1 MAHWQTPQSGPR
13 KIYGLNPTGQARKQA
28 KFIGRSGEVAAMA
41 DEVNPDELEIADELI
56 AERRSE
62 KPGETPEDMTAWQ
75 RPITAIIDVINYRA
89 GQIIALMMV
98 PLIVV
103 VVFEVFARNSF
114 IILSNAGFEEF
125 ARSLGLGPTLWVY
138 DMSRMIAGVMFMA
151 AAGYGLMRGV
161 HIRADFLY
169 RNWSDKTQATV
180 DAALY
185 LLFFIP
191 SMILFTVVA
200 SKFWWLAYSTGETL
214 QIDSAW
220 GPLLWPARTAM
231 PIGGVLLLLQG
242 LPEIFRAFH
251 KMGKEREKLFVRFLP
266 VYVIVLAWLM
276 LAVFVP
282 DVVPGGAW
290 FSDIMSARPSL
301 SKPIIGLIMLGAML
315 FVIFI
320 GFPISF
326 TLIFLGFVF
335 GIWGLNFKLT
345 TLLMTLNTNSTML
358 NDQLMA
364 VPLFVLMGIVM
375 ESAGLMERLF
385 ASIQMIMSRVRGALF
400 IAVLIVSTIFA
411 AATGIVGA
419 SVTLLGIM
427 AGATMSRSG
436 YNVQLAAG
444 TITAGGT
451 LGILI
456 PPSIMLIVM
465 GPVLEV
471 STLDLFRGA
480 FIPGAIL
487 ATLYLVYTL
496 GRCWINPSLGP
507 ILGPEDQPDTSKYY
521 GAEVALICMGVL
533 TVCRVF
539 GLGIGG
545 AFGSIMPFGGL
556 FVLIIVLAFAY
567 AAFKNLSVLRIAVP
581 IAVLFHLYMLFANSG
596 EGLSAT
602 SAIMAAFMLLLGFL
616 ASPIYKANA
625 SEDFFFSELWTEFF
639 AGLMPPTILISF
651 ALGSILL
658 GFATPAEAAA
668 MGAFGSIILAI
679 AYRKFTFPSFFDSLV
694 KALEI
699 TVLIMFLVAAS
710 NFFGAQF
717 SSLGTPRMM
726 TEILLGLDM
735 SPYMILLLVMALIFL
750 LGWPLEWVP
759 IVLIVVPIL
768 LPTVAALDIHGLSR
782 YDLMVWFGIL
792 VAVNLQTAW
801 LSPPVALSAYFLK
814 GVVPNWDLKDIY
826 LGMMQ
831 FMLVQL
837 TGLILLLIFP
847 QLVLWLPKY
856 MGG

>member
-1 MAHWQTPQSGPR
+1 
-13 KIYGLNPTGQARKQA
+13 
-28 KFIGRSGEVAAMA
+28 MA

-56 AERRSE
+56 AERRAE
-62 KPGETPEDMTAWQ
+62 APGETPKDMTSWQ
-75 RPITAIIDVINYRA
+75 RPITAVIDVINYRA
-89 GQIIALMMV
+89 GQAIALLMV
-98 PLIVV
+98 PLIAVV
-103 VVFEVFARNSF
+103 VYEVFARNSF
-114 IILSNAGFEEF
+114 VILQNAGFADF
-125 ARSLGLGPTLWVY
+125 ARALGLGPTLWVY
-138 DMSRMIAGVMFMA
+138 DTSRMLAGVMFMA

-169 RNWSDKTQATV
+169 RNWSNKTQATV
-180 DAALY
+180 DATLY

-191 SMILFTVVA
+191 SMIFFTVV
-200 SKFWWLAYSTGETL
+200 SSQFWWLAFSTGETMA
-214 QIDSAW
+214 IDSAW
-220 GPLLWPARTAM
+220 GPLLWPARLAM
-231 PIGGVLLLLQG
+231 PVGSFLLLLQG
-242 LPEIFRAFH
+242 IPEIFRAFH
-251 KMGKEREKLFVRFLP
+251 KMGKERERYFVRALP
-266 VYVIVLAWLM
+266 FYLIGLTWLVLAI
-276 LAVFVP
+276 FTP
-282 DVVPGGAW
+282 DLVPGGAW
-290 FSDIMSARPSL
+290 FTDMMSARPSL
-301 SKPIIGLIMLGAML
+301 SKPTIGLIMLCAML

-320 GFPISF
+320 GFPIAF
-326 TLIFLGFVF
+326 TLIFLAFVF
-335 GIWGLNFKLT
+335 GIWGANFKLT

-375 ESAGLMERLF
+375 EAAGLMERLF
-385 ASIQMIMSRVRGALF
+385 ASIQMIMARVRGALF

-480 FIPGAIL
+480 FVPGALL
-487 ATLYLVYTL
+487 ASLYLLYTL
-496 GRCWINPSLGP
+496 GRCWLNPELGP
-507 ILGPEDQPDTSKYY
+507 ILAEEDQPDTSKFY
-521 GAEVALICMGVL
+521 GAEVALICLGIL
-533 TVCRVF
+533 TICRIF
-539 GLGIGG
+539 GLGLGG
-545 AFGSIMPFGGL
+545 VFGGIIPFGGL
-556 FVLIIVLAFAY
+556 VVLALTLFVAHSAY
-567 AAFKNLSVLRIAVP
+567 RKLSVLRVVLPIAILFHVYMIFSNATAAGGVP
-581 IAVLFHLYMLFANSG
+581 IWSTVFAAFTVLLAVLAR
-596 EGLSAT
+596 
-602 SAIMAAFMLLLGFL
+602 
-616 ASPIYKANA
+616 PIYSKDA
-625 SEDFFFSELWTEFF
+625 EDGFYFSDLWDEFF

-658 GFATPAEAAA
+658 GLATPAEAAA
-668 MGAFGSIILAI
+668 MGAFGAILLSVL
-679 AYRKFTFPSFFDSLV
+679 YRKFTMPSFFDSMI

-717 SSLGTPRMM
+717 SALGTPKML
-726 TEILLGLDM
+726 TELLLGLDM
-735 SPYMILLLVMALIFL
+735 APFMVLLLVMSLIFL

-768 LPTVAALDIHGLSR
+768 LPTVEALSIHGLER
-782 YDLMVWFGIL
+782 YDMMVWFGIL

-814 GVVPNWDLKDIY
+814 GVVPDWDLKDIY

-837 TGLILLLIFP
+837 LGLILLLIFP
-847 QLVLWLPKY
+847 QLVLWLPKA
-856 MGG
+856 MAGG

>member
-1 MAHWQTPQSGPR
+1 MAEEP
-13 KIYGLNPTGQARKQA
+13 
-28 KFIGRSGEVAAMA
+28 
-41 DEVNPDELEIADELI
+41 NPDDLEIADELI

-62 KPGETPEDMTAWQ
+62 APGETPDDMTPWQ
-75 RPITAIIDVINYRA
+75 RPITAAIDIINYRA
-89 GQIIALMMV
+89 GQIIALLLV
-98 PLIVV
+98 PLIAV
-103 VVFEVFARNSF
+103 VVFEVISRNSF
-114 IILSNAGFEEF
+114 SILQNAGFEDL
-125 ARSLGLGPTLWVY
+125 ARSLNLGPTLWVY
-138 DMSRMIAGVMFMA
+138 DTSRMIAGVLFMA

-169 RNWSDKTQATV
+169 RFWSNKTQATV
-180 DAALY
+180 DATLY

-191 SMILFTVVA
+191 SMIFFTIVSA
-200 SKFWWLAYSTGETL
+200 KFWWLAYSTGETM
-214 QIDSAW
+214 QVDSAW
-220 GPLLWPARTAM
+220 GPLLWPARIAM
-231 PIGGVLLLLQG
+231 PLGAFLLTLQG
-242 LPEIFRAFH
+242 IPEIFRAFH
-251 KMGKEREKLFVRFLP
+251 KMGKARERWFVRLLP
-266 VYVIVLAWLM
+266 IYLIALLWLI
-276 LAVFVP
+276 LAVFTP
-282 DVVPGGAW
+282 DIVPGGAW
-290 FSDIMSARPSL
+290 FTDLMSARPSL
-301 SKPIIGLIMLGAML
+301 DKPIIGLIMLGAML

-320 GFPISF
+320 GFPIAF
-326 TLIFLGFVF
+326 TLIFLAFVF
-335 GIWGLNFKLT
+335 GIWGANFKLT

-375 ESAGLMERLF
+375 EAAGLMERLF

-436 YNVQLAAG
+436 YNVKLAAG

-465 GPVLEV
+465 GSVLEV

-480 FIPGAIL
+480 FIPGALL
-487 ATLYLVYTL
+487 ASLYLLYTL
-496 GRCWINPSLGP
+496 GRCWLNPALGP
-507 ILGPEDQPDTSKYY
+507 VLAEEDQPQTSRFY
-521 GAEVALICMGVL
+521 GAEVALICLGVL
-533 TVCRVF
+533 TLCRLF

-545 AFGSIMPFGGL
+545 AFGGLLPFGGL
-556 FVLIIVLAFAY
+556 VVLLVAMAVAY
-567 AAFKNLSVLRIAVP
+567 AAFKSVGVLRIVVP
-581 IAVLFHLYMLFANSG
+581 IAVLFHLYMIVANMG
-596 EGLSAT
+596 DDGGLPIWS
-602 SAIMAAFMLLLGFL
+602 IIFAAFILLLAFL
-616 ASPIYKANA
+616 GRPIYDKSTGN
-625 SEDFFFSELWTEFF
+625 DFYFSDLWNEFF

-668 MGAFGSIILAI
+668 MGAFGAILLSIG
-679 AYRKFTFPSFFDSLV
+679 YRKFNIPSFFDSLV

-717 SSLGTPRMM
+717 SALGTPKMM
-726 TEILLGLDM
+726 TELLLGLEM
-735 SPYMILLLVMALIFL
+735 SPYLILLLVMALIFL

-768 LPTVAALDIHGLSR
+768 LPTVEALSLHGLER

-837 TGLILLLIFP
+837 VGLMLIFIFP
-847 QLVLWLPKY
+847 QLVLWLPEV
-856 MGG
+856 MAG

>member
-1 MAHWQTPQSGPR
+1 MA
-13 KIYGLNPTGQARKQA
+13 
-28 KFIGRSGEVAAMA
+28 A

-56 AERRSE
+56 AERRAE
-62 KPGETPEDMTAWQ
+62 APGETPEDMTAWQ
-75 RPITAIIDVINYRA
+75 RPITAAIDVINYRA
-89 GQIIALMMV
+89 GQLIALLMV
-98 PLIVV
+98 PLIAV
-103 VVFEVFARNSF
+103 VVFEVVSRNSF
-114 IILSNAGFEEF
+114 SILQNAGLEDF
-125 ARSLGLGPTLWVY
+125 ARSIGLGPTLWVY
-138 DMSRMIAGVMFMA
+138 DTSRMIAGVLFMA

-169 RNWSDKTQATV
+169 RNWTDKTQATV
-180 DAALY
+180 DATLY
-185 LLFFIP
+185 LLFFMP
-191 SMILFTVVA
+191 SMIFFTIVA
-200 SKFWWLAYSTGETL
+200 SQFWWLAYSTGETMA
-214 QIDSAW
+214 IDSAW

-231 PIGGVLLLLQG
+231 PVGGFLLMLQG
-242 LPEIFRAFH
+242 IPEIFRAFH
-251 KMGKEREKLFVRFLP
+251 KMGKERERWFIRVLP
-266 VYVIVLAWLM
+266 IYLIALTWLILAIFAPQL
-276 LAVFVP
+276 
-282 DVVPGGAW
+282 VPGGEW
-290 FSDIMSARPSL
+290 FTDLMKARPGL
-301 SKPIIGLIMLGAML
+301 DKPTIGLIMLFAML

-326 TLIFLGFVF
+326 TLIFLAFVF
-335 GIWGLNFKLT
+335 GIWGANFKLT

-375 ESAGLMERLF
+375 EAAGLMERLF
-385 ASIQMIMSRVRGALF
+385 ASIQMIMARVRGALF

-480 FIPGAIL
+480 FIPGALL
-487 ATLYLVYTL
+487 ASLYLLYTL
-496 GRCWINPSLGP
+496 GRCWLNPELGP
-507 ILGPEDQPDTSKYY
+507 ILAEEDQPDTSNFY
-521 GAEVALICMGVL
+521 GAEVALICLGVL

-539 GLGIGG
+539 GLSLGG
-545 AFGSIMPFGGL
+545 AFAGAVPFAGL
-556 FVLIIVLAFAY
+556 LVLLATLGVAY
-567 AAFKNLSVLRIAVP
+567 SAYRKLNVLRIVLP
-581 IAVLFHLYMLFANSG
+581 IAILFHLYMIFANIGDDGSLPTWSIIFG
-596 EGLSAT
+596 
-602 SAIMAAFMLLLGFL
+602 AFTVLLAYL
-616 ASPIYKANA
+616 ARPIYS
-625 SEDFFFSELWTEFF
+625 SEADQGFYFSALWDEFF

-658 GFATPAEAAA
+658 GLATPAEAAA
-668 MGAFGSIILAI
+668 MGAFGAILLSIG
-679 AYRKFTFPSFFDSLV
+679 YRKFSVPSFFDSLI

-717 SSLGTPRMM
+717 SALGTPKMM
-726 TEILLGLDM
+726 TELLLGLDM
-735 SPYMILLLVMALIFL
+735 SPYLILILVMSLIFL

-768 LPTVAALDIHGLSR
+768 LPTVEALDVYGLDR

-837 TGLILLLIFP
+837 LGLILLFIFP
-847 QLVLWLPKY
+847 QLVLWLPEV
-856 MGG
+856 MSGN

>member
-1 MAHWQTPQSGPR
+1 
-13 KIYGLNPTGQARKQA
+13 
-28 KFIGRSGEVAAMA
+28 MA
-41 DEVNPDELEIADELI
+41 DEPNPEDLEIADELI
-56 AERRSE
+56 AERRAE
-62 KPGETPEDMTAWQ
+62 APGETPEDMTAWQ
-75 RPITAIIDVINYRA
+75 RPITAVIDVVNHRA

-98 PLIVV
+98 PLIAIVV
-103 VVFEVFARNSF
+103 WEVFSRNSF
-114 IILSNAGFEEF
+114 IILQNSGYEEF
-125 ARSLGLGPTLWVY
+125 ARSLGLGPTLQAY
-138 DMSRMIAGVMFMA
+138 DLSRMIAGVLWMA
-151 AAGYGLMRGV
+151 GAGYGLMRGV

-169 RNWSDKTQATV
+169 RFWSDKTQATV
-180 DAALY
+180 DALAY

-191 SMILFTVVA
+191 SMIFFTIVSA
-200 SKFWWLAYSTGETL
+200 QYWQLAYETGERL
-214 QIDSAW
+214 ALDSAW
-220 GPLLWPARTAM
+220 QPILWPARLAM
-231 PIGGVLLLLQG
+231 PIGGALLLLQG

-251 KMGKEREKLFVRFLP
+251 KMGKERERWFLRFLP
-266 VYVIVLAWLM
+266 IYLIGLAWLI
-276 LAVFVP
+276 LAIFAP
-282 DVVPGGAW
+282 DIVPGGEW
-290 FSDIMSARPSL
+290 FTELMKARPGL
-301 SKPIIGLIMLGAML
+301 DKPTIGLIMLGAML

-326 TLIFLGFVF
+326 TLIFLAFVF
-335 GIWGLNFKLT
+335 GIWGSNFKLT

-375 ESAGLMERLF
+375 EAAGLMERLF
-385 ASIQMIMSRVRGALF
+385 ASIQMIMARVRGALF

-436 YNVQLAAG
+436 YNVKLAAG

-480 FIPGAIL
+480 FIPGALL
-487 ATLYLVYTL
+487 ASLYLIYTL
-496 GRCWINPSLGP
+496 GRCWLNPELGP
-507 ILGPEDQPDTSKYY
+507 ILSEEDQPETSRFY
-521 GAEVALICMGVL
+521 GAEVALICLGIL
-533 TVCRVF
+533 TICRVF
-539 GLGIGG
+539 GLGLGG
-545 AFGSIMPFGGL
+545 AFGGIVPFGGL
-556 FVLIIVLAFAY
+556 FVLIVVLGIAY
-567 AAFKNLSVLRIAVP
+567 AAYRNLKALRIVVP
-581 IAVLFHLYMLFANSG
+581 IAVLFHLYMIIANMG
-596 EGLSAT
+596 DGLPVWS
-602 SAIMAAFMLLLGFL
+602 IVFGAFMVLLAFL
-616 ASPIYKANA
+616 ARPIYSKEAD
-625 SEDFFFSELWTEFF
+625 EGFYFSDLWDEFF

-668 MGAFGSIILAI
+668 MGAFGAILLSIG
-679 AYRKFTFPSFFDSLV
+679 YRKFTIPGFFDSLI

-717 SSLGTPRMM
+717 SALGTPRMM
-726 TEILLGLDM
+726 TELLLGLDM
-735 SPYMILLLVMALIFL
+735 SPYLILLLVMALIFL

-768 LPTVAALDIHGLSR
+768 LPTVQVLELHGLSR

-837 TGLILLLIFP
+837 FGLILLLIFP
-847 QLVLWLPKY
+847 ELVLWLPKV

>member
-1 MAHWQTPQSGPR
+1 MAEEP
-13 KIYGLNPTGQARKQA
+13 NP
-28 KFIGRSGEVAAMA
+28 E
-41 DEVNPDELEIADELI
+41 DLEIADELI
-56 AERRSE
+56 AERRAE
-62 KPGETPEDMTAWQ
+62 APGETPEDMTPWQ
-75 RPITAIIDVINYRA
+75 RPITAAIDVLNYRT
-89 GQIIALMMV
+89 GQIFALLLV
-98 PLIVV
+98 PLIAV
-103 VVFEVFARNSF
+103 VVFEVISRNSF
-114 IILSNAGFEEF
+114 SVLQNAGFEDL
-125 ARSLGLGPTLWVY
+125 ARSLNLGPTLWVY
-138 DMSRMIAGVMFMA
+138 DVSRMIAGVLFMA

-169 RNWSDKTQATV
+169 RYWSDKTQATV
-180 DAALY
+180 DALLY
-185 LLFFIP
+185 LLFFVP
-191 SMILFTVVA
+191 SMLFFTIVA
-200 SKFWWLAYSTGETL
+200 AEYWWLAFSTGETR
-214 QIDSAW
+214 QADSAW
-220 GPLLWPARTAM
+220 GPLVWPARLAM
-231 PIGGVLLLLQG
+231 PVGALLLALQG
-242 LPEIFRAFH
+242 IPEIFRAFH
-251 KMGKEREKLFVRFLP
+251 KMGKARERWFLRFMPIYL
-266 VYVIVLAWLM
+266 IVLLWLL

-282 DVVPGGAW
+282 DIVPGGAW
-290 FSDIMSARPSL
+290 FTDVMKARPSL
-301 SKPIIGLIMLGAML
+301 PKPTIGLIMLGAML

-320 GFPISF
+320 GFPIAF
-326 TLIFLGFVF
+326 TLIFLAFVF
-335 GIWGLNFKLT
+335 GIWGANFKLT
-345 TLLMTLNTNSTML
+345 TLLMTLNTNATMW

-375 ESAGLMERLF
+375 EAAGLMERLF
-385 ASIQMIMSRVRGALF
+385 ASIQMIMARVRGSLF

-427 AGATMSRSG
+427 AGATMTRAG
-436 YNVQLAAG
+436 YNVKLSAG

-480 FIPGAIL
+480 FIPGALL
-487 ATLYLVYTL
+487 ASLYLIYTL
-496 GRCWINPSLGP
+496 GRCWLNPSLGP
-507 ILGPEDQPDTSKYY
+507 ILADEDQPETSRFY
-521 GAEVALICMGVL
+521 GAEVALICLGVL

-545 AFGSIMPFGGL
+545 AFAGLMPFGGL
-556 FVLIIVLAFAY
+556 VVLLVIMALAY
-567 AAFKNLSVLRIAVP
+567 AAYRNVSILRIAVP
-581 IAVLFHLYMLFANSG
+581 LAVLFHLYMIFVNRG
-596 EGLSAT
+596 EGGVPIWS
-602 SAIMAAFMLLLGFL
+602 IVFAAFIILLAYLGRV
-616 ASPIYKANA
+616 IYDK
-625 SEDFFFSELWTEFF
+625 EQGDDFYFSDLWNEFF

-658 GFATPAEAAA
+658 GLATPAEAAA
-668 MGAFGSIILAI
+668 MGAFGSILLSIG
-679 AYRKFTFPSFFDSLV
+679 YRKFTFPSFFDSLV

-717 SSLGTPRMM
+717 SALGTPKMM
-726 TEILLGLDM
+726 TEVLLGLEM
-735 SPYMILLLVMALIFL
+735 SPYLILLLVMGLIFL

-768 LPTVAALDIHGLSR
+768 LPTVEALSVHGLER

-814 GVVPNWDLKDIY
+814 GVVPEWDLKDIY

-837 TGLILLLIFP
+837 VGLILIFIFP
-847 QLVLWLPKY
+847 QLVLWLPKV
-856 MGG
+856 MSG

>member
-1 MAHWQTPQSGPR
+1 
-13 KIYGLNPTGQARKQA
+13 
-28 KFIGRSGEVAAMA
+28 MA
-41 DEVNPDELEIADELI
+41 DDVNPNDLEIADELI
-56 AERRSE
+56 AERRKE
-62 KPGETPEDMTAWQ
+62 KPGETPEGMTSWQ
-75 RPITAIIDVINYRA
+75 RPIAGSIDVINDWA
-89 GQIIALMMV
+89 GKVLCLLMI
-98 PLIVV
+98 PLIGV
-103 VVFEVFARNSF
+103 VVFEVISRNAFA
-114 IILSNAGFEEF
+114 IMSNYGWDDI
-125 ARSLGLGPTLWVY
+125 ARAIGIGPTVFAY
-138 DMSRMIAGVMFMA
+138 DISRMISGVLFMG

-180 DAALY
+180 DAVLY
-185 LLFFIP
+185 IAFFIP
-191 SMILFTVVA
+191 SMLFFTIIA
-200 SKFWWLAYSTGETL
+200 AQYWELAYRTGETAF
-214 QIDSAW
+214 DSPW
-220 GPLLWPARTAM
+220 QPLLWPARLAM
-231 PIGGVLLLLQG
+231 PVGGLLLLLQG
-242 LPEIFRAFH
+242 FPELFRAFH
-251 KMGKEREKLFVRFLP
+251 KMGKERERYFVMALPIYFMALF
-266 VYVIVLAWLM
+266 WLVM
-276 LAVFVP
+276 AVFYP
-282 DVVPGGAW
+282 DITPGGEW
-290 FSDIMSARPSL
+290 FTDLMSSRPGL
-301 SKPIIGLIMLGAML
+301 SKPTIGLIMLAAMI

-326 TLIFLGFVF
+326 TLIFLAFVF
-335 GIWGLNFKLT
+335 GIWGANFKLT

-364 VPLFVLMGIVM
+364 VPLFILMGIVM
-375 ESAGLMERLF
+375 EAAGLMERLF
-385 ASIQMIMSRVRGALF
+385 ASIQMIMARVRGSLY

-480 FIPGAIL
+480 FIPGALL
-487 ATLYLVYTL
+487 ASLYLFYTL
-496 GRCWINPSLGP
+496 GRCWLNPELGP
-507 ILGPEDQPDTSKYY
+507 ILPEADQPKTSDFY
-521 GAEVALICMGVL
+521 GAEVALISIGVL
-533 TVCRVF
+533 TICRVF
-539 GLGIGG
+539 GLGLGG
-545 AFGSIMPFGGL
+545 TFGGVVPFGGL
-556 FVLIIVLAFAY
+556 LVLLATILLAYRAYRNINALKIVLPLAIIFHGY
-567 AAFKNLSVLRIAVP
+567 LLYVNWIAG
-581 IAVLFHLYMLFANSG
+581 SG
-596 EGLSAT
+596 IISFILL
-602 SAIMAAFMLLLGFL
+602 AFMLFL
-616 ASPIYKANA
+616 AALAAPIYRSDAN
-625 SEDFFFSELWTEFF
+625 ERFQFSEIWDEFF

-668 MGAFGSIILAI
+668 MGAFGAILLSL
-679 AYRKFTFPSFFDSLV
+679 AYRKFTIPGFFDNMIKS
-694 KALEI
+694 LEI

-710 NFFGAQF
+710 NFFGAEF
-717 SSLGTPRMM
+717 SSLGTPKMM
-726 TEILLGLDM
+726 TEMLLGMDM
-735 SPYMILLLVMALIFL
+735 SPYLILILIMALIFL

-768 LPTVAALDIHGLSR
+768 LPTVLSLDVHGLSQ

-831 FMLVQL
+831 FMVIQL
-837 TGLILLLIFP
+837 IGLILIFIFP
-847 QLVLWLPKY
+847 QIVLWLPNQVF
-856 MGG
+856 GS

>member
-1 MAHWQTPQSGPR
+1 
-13 KIYGLNPTGQARKQA
+13 
-28 KFIGRSGEVAAMA
+28 MA
-41 DEVNPDELEIADELI
+41 DEPNPDDLEIADELI

-62 KPGETPEDMTAWQ
+62 APGETPEDMTPWQ
-75 RPITAIIDVINYRA
+75 RPITGAIDVINYRA
-89 GQIIALMMV
+89 GQIIALLLV
-98 PLIVV
+98 PLIAV
-103 VVFEVFARNSF
+103 VVFEVISRNAFS
-114 IILSNAGFEEF
+114 ILQNAGFEDL
-125 ARSLGLGPTLWVY
+125 ARTLNLGPTLWVY
-138 DMSRMIAGVMFMA
+138 DTSRMLAGVLFMA

-169 RNWSDKTQATV
+169 RFWSDKTQATV
-180 DAALY
+180 DATLY
-185 LLFFIP
+185 LLLFIP
-191 SMILFTVVA
+191 SMIFFTIVSA
-200 SKFWWLAYSTGETL
+200 EFWWLAFSRGETM

-220 GPLLWPARTAM
+220 GPLLWPARLAM
-231 PIGGVLLLLQG
+231 PVGAFLLTLQG
-242 LPEIFRAFH
+242 IPEIFRAFH
-251 KMGKEREKLFVRFLP
+251 KMGKARERWFVRALP
-266 VYVIVLAWLM
+266 VYLIALLWLV
-276 LAVFVP
+276 LAVFTP
-282 DVVPGGAW
+282 DLVPGGDW
-290 FSDIMSARPSL
+290 FTELMKARPSL
-301 SKPIIGLIMLGAML
+301 DKPTIGLIMLGAML

-320 GFPISF
+320 GFPIAF
-326 TLIFLGFVF
+326 TLIFLAFVF
-335 GIWGLNFKLT
+335 GIWGANFKLT

-375 ESAGLMERLF
+375 EAAGLMERLF
-385 ASIQMIMSRVRGALF
+385 ASIQMIMARVRGALF

-436 YNVQLAAG
+436 YDVKLAAG

-480 FIPGAIL
+480 FIPGALL
-487 ATLYLVYTL
+487 ASLYLIYTL

-507 ILGPEDQPDTSKYY
+507 ILAEEDQPDTSKFY
-521 GAEVALICMGVL
+521 GAEVALICLGVL

-539 GLGIGG
+539 GLGVGG
-545 AFGSIMPFGGL
+545 AFGGLMPFGGL
-556 FVLIIVLAFAY
+556 VVLVATMAFAY
-567 AAFKNLSVLRIAVP
+567 AAYRSLSILRFAVP
-581 IAVLFHLYMLFANSG
+581 IAVLFHLYMIYANIG
-596 EGLSAT
+596 EGGLPTWS
-602 SAIMAAFMLLLGFL
+602 IIFAAFIGLLAYLGR
-616 ASPIYKANA
+616 PIYD
-625 SEDFFFSELWTEFF
+625 SENGKDFYFSDLWNEFF

-668 MGAFGSIILAI
+668 MGAFGSILLSIG
-679 AYRKFTFPSFFDSLV
+679 YRKFNIPSFFDSLV

-710 NFFGAQF
+710 NFFGAEF
-717 SSLGTPRMM
+717 SALGTPKMM
-726 TEILLGLDM
+726 TELLLGLDM
-735 SPYMILLLVMALIFL
+735 SPYLILLLVMALIFL

-768 LPTVAALDIHGLSR
+768 LPTVEALSVHGLER

-837 TGLILLLIFP
+837 IGLILIFIFP
-847 QLVLWLPKY
+847 QLVLWLPKV
-856 MGG
+856 MAG

>member
-1 MAHWQTPQSGPR
+1 
-13 KIYGLNPTGQARKQA
+13 
-28 KFIGRSGEVAAMA
+28 MA
-41 DEVNPDELEIADELI
+41 DDVNPNDLEIADELI
-56 AERRSE
+56 AERRKE
-62 KPGETPEDMTAWQ
+62 KPGETPDDMTSWQ
-75 RPITAIIDVINYRA
+75 RPIAGSIDVINDWA
-89 GQIIALMMV
+89 GKVLCLLMI
-98 PLIVV
+98 PLIGV
-103 VVFEVFARNSF
+103 VVFEVISRNAFAIMSSYGWDD
-114 IILSNAGFEEF
+114 I
-125 ARSLGLGPTLWVY
+125 ARAIGIGPTVFAY
-138 DMSRMIAGVMFMA
+138 DISRMISGVLFMG

-180 DAALY
+180 DAVLY
-185 LLFFIP
+185 IAFFIP
-191 SMILFTVVA
+191 SMLFFTIIA
-200 SKFWWLAYSTGETL
+200 AQYWELAYRTGETAF
-214 QIDSAW
+214 DSPW
-220 GPLLWPARTAM
+220 QPLLWPARLAM
-231 PIGGVLLLLQG
+231 PVGGLLLLLQG
-242 LPEIFRAFH
+242 FPELFRAFH
-251 KMGKEREKLFVRFLP
+251 KMGKERERYFVMALPIYFVALF
-266 VYVIVLAWLM
+266 WLVM
-276 LAVFVP
+276 AVFYP
-282 DVVPGGAW
+282 DITPGGEW
-290 FSDIMSARPSL
+290 FTDLMSSRPGL
-301 SKPIIGLIMLGAML
+301 SKPTIGLIMLAAMI

-326 TLIFLGFVF
+326 TLIFLAFVF
-335 GIWGLNFKLT
+335 GIWGANFKLT

-364 VPLFVLMGIVM
+364 VPLFILMGIVM
-375 ESAGLMERLF
+375 EAAGLMERLF
-385 ASIQMIMSRVRGALF
+385 ASIQMIMARVRGSLY

-480 FIPGAIL
+480 FIPGALL
-487 ATLYLVYTL
+487 ASLYLFYTL
-496 GRCWINPSLGP
+496 GRCWLNPELGP
-507 ILGPEDQPDTSKYY
+507 ILPEADQPKTSDFY
-521 GAEVALICMGVL
+521 GAEVALISIGVL
-533 TVCRVF
+533 TICRVF
-539 GLGIGG
+539 GLGLGG
-545 AFGSIMPFGGL
+545 TFGGVVPFGGL
-556 FVLIIVLAFAY
+556 LVLLATILLAYRAYRNINALKIVLPLAIIFHGY
-567 AAFKNLSVLRIAVP
+567 LLYVNWIAGSGT
-581 IAVLFHLYMLFANSG
+581 ISFILLALMLFLVA
-596 EGLSAT
+596 L
-602 SAIMAAFMLLLGFL
+602 AA
-616 ASPIYKANA
+616 PIYRSDAN
-625 SEDFFFSELWTEFF
+625 ERFQFSDIWDEFF

-668 MGAFGSIILAI
+668 MGAFGAILLSL
-679 AYRKFTFPSFFDSLV
+679 AYRKFTIPGFFDNMIKS
-694 KALEI
+694 LEI

-710 NFFGAQF
+710 NFFGAEF
-717 SSLGTPRMM
+717 SSLGTPKMM
-726 TEILLGLDM
+726 TEMLLGMDM
-735 SPYMILLLVMALIFL
+735 SPYLILILIMALIFL

-768 LPTVAALDIHGLSR
+768 LPTVLSLDVHGLSQ

-831 FMLVQL
+831 FMVIQL
-837 TGLILLLIFP
+837 IGLILIFIFP
-847 QLVLWLPKY
+847 QIVLWLPNQVF
-856 MGG
+856 GS

>member
-1 MAHWQTPQSGPR
+1 MAEDP
-13 KIYGLNPTGQARKQA
+13 
-28 KFIGRSGEVAAMA
+28 
-41 DEVNPDELEIADELI
+41 NPDDLEIADELI
-56 AERRSE
+56 AERRAE
-62 KPGETPEDMTAWQ
+62 APGETPEDMTAWQ
-75 RPITAIIDVINYRA
+75 RPITAFIDKLNYRA
-89 GQIIALMMV
+89 GQFIALLLV
-98 PLIVV
+98 PLIAV
-103 VVFEVFARNSF
+103 VVFEVISRNSF
-114 IILSNAGFEEF
+114 SILQNAGFDELG
-125 ARSLGLGPTLWVY
+125 RSLNLGPTLWVY
-138 DMSRMIAGVMFMA
+138 DTSRMLAGVLFMA

-169 RNWSDKTQATV
+169 RFWSQRTQATV
-180 DAALY
+180 DASLY

-191 SMILFTVVA
+191 SMIFFTIV
-200 SKFWWLAYSTGETL
+200 STQFWWLAFSTNETM
-214 QIDSAW
+214 QVDSAW

-231 PIGGVLLLLQG
+231 PVGAFLLLLQG
-242 LPEIFRAFH
+242 IPEIFRAFH
-251 KMGKEREKLFVRFLP
+251 KMGKARERLFLRALP
-266 VYVIVLAWLM
+266 IYLIILIWLV
-276 LAVFVP
+276 LAVFAP
-282 DVVPGGAW
+282 DIVPGGEW
-290 FSDIMSARPSL
+290 FTEKMNATPNLD
-301 SKPIIGLIMLGAML
+301 KPIIGLIMLAAML

-320 GFPISF
+320 GFPIAF
-326 TLIFLGFVF
+326 TLIFLAFVF
-335 GIWGLNFKLT
+335 GLWGSNFKLT

-364 VPLFVLMGIVM
+364 VPLFVLMGIIM
-375 ESAGLMERLF
+375 EAAGLMERLF
-385 ASIQMIMSRVRGALF
+385 ASIQMIMARVRGALF

-427 AGATMSRSG
+427 AGATMNRSG
-436 YNVQLAAG
+436 YNVKLAAG

-480 FIPGAIL
+480 FIPGALL
-487 ATLYLVYTL
+487 ASLYLLYTL
-496 GRCWINPSLGP
+496 GRCWINPDLGP
-507 ILGPEDQPDTSKYY
+507 ILAEEDQPETSKFY
-521 GAEVALICMGVL
+521 GAEVALICLGIL
-533 TVCRVF
+533 TLCRVF
-539 GLGIGG
+539 GLGMGG
-545 AFGSIMPFGGL
+545 AFGGLLPFGGL
-556 FVLIIVLAFAY
+556 VVMLVALALAY
-567 AAFKNLSVLRIAVP
+567 AAYRNPGVLRAVVP
-581 IAVLFHLYMLFANSG
+581 LAVLFHLYMIFANMG
-596 EGLSAT
+596 DGLPIWSIAF
-602 SAIMAAFMLLLGFL
+602 AAFTVLLAYLGR
-616 ASPIYKANA
+616 PIYDKAHGN
-625 SEDFFFSELWTEFF
+625 DFYFSSLWDEFF

-668 MGAFGSIILAI
+668 MGAFGAILLSIG
-679 AYRKFTFPSFFDSLV
+679 YRKFTFPSFFDSLV

-710 NFFGAQF
+710 NFFGAEF
-717 SSLGTPRMM
+717 SALGTPKMM
-726 TEILLGLDM
+726 TELLLGLEM
-735 SPYMILLLVMALIFL
+735 SPYLVLLMVMALIFL

-768 LPTVAALDIHGLSR
+768 LPTVEALSVHGLER

-814 GVVPNWDLKDIY
+814 GVVPQWDLKDIY

-837 TGLILLLIFP
+837 VGLILIFIFP
-847 QLVLWLPKY
+847 QLVLWLPKV

>member
-1 MAHWQTPQSGPR
+1 
-13 KIYGLNPTGQARKQA
+13 
-28 KFIGRSGEVAAMA
+28 
-41 DEVNPDELEIADELI
+41 
-56 AERRSE
+56 
-62 KPGETPEDMTAWQ
+62 
-75 RPITAIIDVINYRA
+75 
-89 GQIIALMMV
+89 
-98 PLIVV
+98 
-103 VVFEVFARNSF
+103 
-114 IILSNAGFEEF
+114 
-125 ARSLGLGPTLWVY
+125 
-138 DMSRMIAGVMFMA
+138 MA

-169 RNWSDKTQATV
+169 RNWSTKTQATV
-180 DAALY
+180 DASLY
-185 LLFFIP
+185 LLFFMP
-191 SMILFTVVA
+191 SMIFFTIVA
-200 SKFWWLAYSTGETL
+200 SEFWWLAYSTGETMA
-214 QIDSAW
+214 IDSAW

-231 PIGGVLLLLQG
+231 PIGGFLLMLQG
-242 LPEIFRAFH
+242 IPEIFRAFH
-251 KMGKEREKLFVRFLP
+251 KMGKERERWFVRALP
-266 VYVIVLAWLM
+266 IYLIALTWLILAIFAPQL
-276 LAVFVP
+276 
-282 DVVPGGAW
+282 VPGGEW
-290 FSDIMSARPSL
+290 FTDLMRARPGL
-301 SKPIIGLIMLGAML
+301 DKPTIGLIMLFAML

-326 TLIFLGFVF
+326 TLIFLAFVF
-335 GIWGLNFKLT
+335 GIWGANFKLT

-375 ESAGLMERLF
+375 EAAGLMERLF
-385 ASIQMIMSRVRGALF
+385 ASIQMIMARVRGALF

-480 FIPGAIL
+480 FIPGALL
-487 ATLYLVYTL
+487 ASLYLLYTL
-496 GRCWINPSLGP
+496 GRCWLNPELGP
-507 ILGPEDQPDTSKYY
+507 ILAEEDQPDTSKFY
-521 GAEVALICMGVL
+521 GAEVALICLGVL

-539 GLGIGG
+539 GLSLGG
-545 AFGSIMPFGGL
+545 AFAGTVPFAGL
-556 FVLIIVLAFAY
+556 IVLVATLAVAY
-567 AAFKNLSVLRIAVP
+567 LAYRRLNVLRIVLP
-581 IAVLFHLYMLFANSG
+581 IAVLFHLYMVFANMG
-596 EGLSAT
+596 AEGLPIWST
-602 SAIMAAFMLLLGFL
+602 IFAAFTVLLAILARPVYGREADEGF
-616 ASPIYKANA
+616 Y
-625 SEDFFFSELWTEFF
+625 FSQLWDEFF

-658 GFATPAEAAA
+658 GLATPAEAAA
-668 MGAFGSIILAI
+668 MGAFGAILLSIG
-679 AYRKFTFPSFFDSLV
+679 YRKFSIPSFFDSLI

-717 SSLGTPRMM
+717 SALGTPKMM
-726 TEILLGLDM
+726 TELLLGLDM
-735 SPYMILLLVMALIFL
+735 SPYLILILVMSLIFL

-768 LPTVAALDIHGLSR
+768 LPAVEALDVYGLDR

-837 TGLILLLIFP
+837 FGLILLFIFP
-847 QLVLWLPKY
+847 QLVLWLPEV
-856 MGG
+856 MSGN

>member
-1 MAHWQTPQSGPR
+1 MAEEP
-13 KIYGLNPTGQARKQA
+13 NP
-28 KFIGRSGEVAAMA
+28 A
-41 DEVNPDELEIADELI
+41 DLEIADELI
-56 AERRSE
+56 AERRAE
-62 KPGETPEDMTAWQ
+62 APGETPEDMTPWQ
-75 RPITAIIDVINYRA
+75 RPITAAIDLVNYRV
-89 GQIIALMMV
+89 GQFIALLLI
-98 PLIVV
+98 PLIAV
-103 VVFEVFARNSF
+103 VVFEVFSRNAFS
-114 IILSNAGFEEF
+114 ILQNAGFEDL
-125 ARSLGLGPTLWVY
+125 ARSLNLGPTLWVY
-138 DMSRMIAGVMFMA
+138 DTSRMLAGVLFMA

-169 RNWSDKTQATV
+169 RFWSSKTQATV
-180 DAALY
+180 DATLY
-185 LLFFIP
+185 LLLFIP
-191 SMILFTVVA
+191 SMIFFTIV
-200 SKFWWLAYSTGETL
+200 STNFWWLAFSTGETM

-220 GPLLWPARTAM
+220 GPLLWPARLAM
-231 PIGGVLLLLQG
+231 PIGAFLLTIQG
-242 LPEIFRAFH
+242 IPEIFRAFH
-251 KMGKEREKLFVRFLP
+251 KMGKDRERWFVRILP
-266 VYVIVLAWLM
+266 IYLIALLWLV
-276 LAVFVP
+276 LAVFTPNLVP
-282 DVVPGGAW
+282 AGEW
-290 FSDIMSARPSL
+290 FSDLMSA
-301 SKPIIGLIMLGAML
+301 KPNLDKPTIGLIMLGAML

-320 GFPISF
+320 GFPIAF
-326 TLIFLGFVF
+326 TLIFLAFVF
-335 GIWGLNFKLT
+335 GIWGSNFKLT

-375 ESAGLMERLF
+375 EAAGLMERLF
-385 ASIQMIMSRVRGALF
+385 ASIQMIMSRIRGALF
-400 IAVLIVSTIFA
+400 IAVLIVATIFA

-427 AGATMSRSG
+427 AGATMTRSG
-436 YNVQLAAG
+436 YDVKLAAG

-480 FIPGAIL
+480 FIPGALL
-487 ATLYLVYTL
+487 ASLYLIYTL
-496 GRCWINPSLGP
+496 GRCWLNPSLGP
-507 ILGPEDQPDTSKYY
+507 ILAKEDQPETSRFY
-521 GAEVALICMGVL
+521 GAEVALICLGVL

-539 GLGIGG
+539 GLGVGG
-545 AFGSIMPFGGL
+545 AFAGLLPFGGL
-556 FVLIIVLAFAY
+556 FVLLVTLALAY
-567 AAFKNLSVLRIAVP
+567 TAYRNLSILRIAVP
-581 IAVLFHLYMLFANSG
+581 IAVLFHLYMIFANMG
-596 EGLSAT
+596 DDGLP
-602 SAIMAAFMLLLGFL
+602 IMSIVLGVFIVLLAYLGR
-616 ASPIYKANA
+616 PIFDKENGK
-625 SEDFFFSELWTEFF
+625 DFYFSDLWNEFF

-668 MGAFGSIILAI
+668 MGAFGAILLSIG
-679 AYRKFTFPSFFDSLV
+679 YRKFNMPSFFDSLV

-710 NFFGAQF
+710 NFFGAEF
-717 SSLGTPRMM
+717 SALGTPKMM
-726 TEILLGLDM
+726 TELLLGLDM
-735 SPYMILLLVMALIFL
+735 SPYLILLLVMALIFL

-768 LPTVAALDIHGLSR
+768 LPTVEALSVHGLER

-814 GVVPNWDLKDIY
+814 GVVPEWDLKDIY

-837 TGLILLLIFP
+837 VGLSLLFIFP
-847 QLVLWLPKY
+847 QLVLWLPSV